1 MTRRIRKT
9 VVVAATV
16 LAAAGLA
23 GGGVALAADGDEAP
37 REKVRFVVEEGAS
50 DTSGTGAWSRE
61 DCPEKDRSGGAP
73 SEAPSEGTSNPAE
86 AL

>member
-1 MTRRIRKT
+1 MTRRMRKT

-23 GGGVALAADGDEAP
+23 GGGVAIAADGDEPP
-37 REKVRFVVEEGAS
+37 RDKVQFVVEEGSS
-50 DTSGTGAWSRE
+50 DSGAGAYDRE
-61 DCPEKDRSGGAP
+61 DCPEKDGTGGTP
-73 SEAPSEGTSNPAE
+73 SESTVDPE